1 MTIDLRGGAASAPLS
16 AAPPRVLIAV
26 TGVSPGC
33 GSSMVATTIAD
44 AAAALTTTDGHPVS
58 VALLYPCDDVD
69 AQDVKTGAT
78 DMQPAGEGIVAGRR
92 ESGARFVMP
101 EFGFPAPPDQATW
114 FEACG
119 YPEIVVVD
127 VASDDISTWM
137 GSAAERTAAVYVAR
151 PSIPSI
157 RNLDAFISPDATYR
171 SAVAVTAATSDTPE
185 LVGLL
190 AGSAAEQVTA
200 TAYFPLDH
208 DLALTGVPAS
218 LPAAQLAAARD
229 LLTRLDVLEGA
240 PA

>member
-26 TGVSPGC
+26 AGVSPGC
-33 GSSMVATTIAD
+33 GSSMVAATIAD

-69 AQDVKTGAT
+69 AQDVKTGAS
-78 DMQPAGEGIVAGRR
+78 DMQAVGEGLVVGRR

-101 EFGFPAPPDQATW
+101 EFGVSVPTDQATW
-114 FEACG
+114 FEAG
-119 YPEIVVVD
+119 GHSELVVVD

-137 GSAAERTAAVYVAR
+137 GSAAQRTAAVYVAR

-157 RNLDAFISPDATYR
+157 RNLDPFIAAEATAR
-171 SAVAVTAATSDTPE
+171 SAIAVTAATSDTPE
-185 LVGLL
+185 LVTLL
-190 AGSAAEQVTA
+190 AGSAAERVTA
-200 TAYFPLDH
+200 SAYFPLDH

-218 LPAAQLAAARD
+218 FPPAQLAAARA
-229 LLTRLDVLEGA
+229 LLTSLNVLEGA